1 MTKIKV
7 DIESDQDIVAAKILL
22 KHANGKTEID
32 DIDLE
37 ESMSDKL
44 NKQVKK
50 QTVRESGIDD
60 AFKETY

>member
-50 QTVRESGIDD
+50 QTIRESGIDD